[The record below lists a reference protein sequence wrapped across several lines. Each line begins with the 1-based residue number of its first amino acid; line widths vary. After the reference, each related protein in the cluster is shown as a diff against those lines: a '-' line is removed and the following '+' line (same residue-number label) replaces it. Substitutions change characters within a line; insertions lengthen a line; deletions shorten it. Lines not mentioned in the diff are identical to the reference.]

1 MPLDDTTAEIDASL
15 QPIWYSEQTI
25 VDEQRKTAVLEKE
38 EIASIIREQQRSS
51 TLHRTTRSSVA
62 SHYSSI
68 LEDDLLASQPSLMH
82 KSSTFTIEP
91 EPSAPATTLLN
102 NSEKENLAQ
111 DEPMNVSSQ
120 PADDSFRTLEHLLG
134 LGSTA
139 TVRESPK
146 TNHDTLSLTVVT
158 PTDII
163 NSTRVSARMSLAMKS
178 GSRSVP
184 SSQTM
189 PTMPTIES
197 IDSTIPPSFL
207 ADNTTIGDEDISAMD
222 QQTSLPVNNTD
233 GLKDDSNNDDET
245 NFSFELNDFPS
256 DSKDESSMAVPPSP
270 AAVPAPVMVAA
281 MRAPTCADVAYRALI
296 KSRLGGRVSQP
307 IKADSPLAKQS
318 KRGKPNE

>member
-25 VDEQRKTAVLEKE
+25 VDEQRKTAVLEKD
-38 EIASIIREQQRSS
+38 EIASIIREQQQRQSA
-51 TLHRTTRSSVA
+51 LHRTTRSSVA

-91 EPSAPATTLLN
+91 EPSAHATTLLN

-134 LGSTA
+134 LGSTG

-178 GSRSVP
+178 GSRSMP

-207 ADNTTIGDEDISAMD
+207 ADNTTIGDDEISAMD
-222 QQTSLPVNNTD
+222 LQTSLPVQNAD

-256 DSKDESSMAVPPSP
+256 DSKDESSMIVSPLP
-270 AAVPAPVMVAA
+270 AAVPAPAMLA
-281 MRAPTCADVAYRALI
+281 MRAPTCADVAIRALI
-296 KSRLGGRVSQP
+296 KSRMGGRISQP

-318 KRGKPNE
+318 KRRERNV